1 MHNHQHLKTNNI
13 SKLAVIALSI
23 VLITGIFLLPAIHL
37 GVYGQ
42 QQQPPPPQQQN
53 QILPAQVIKQIAQQ
67 VATTNPGTNAT
78 HVYQILVQLAK
89 QTAQTFNQTE
99 AIKDIHQIS
108 SQVTAY
114 PFGTVSQSLAHLA
127 QQLSASSDGGRSN
140 STNAIQVAQQIAQE
154 KSSTGENISESVITK
169 AVQIATGANS
179 SNVKQPVRH
188 AAQLLANRAG
198 VPVEKVEAVIIQ
210 IALQISQEQGK
221 AITAQSL
228 SHIVNQIAQNPNG
241 VIAQAILKIVKQY
254 ADDNGK
260 TGKTVNI
267 IDNMTKSGGG
277 NSKTIPKMIGDR
289 AKEDG
294 RDGPLQSSN
303 SGLEPDNDKGS
314 DDGVVKVSREDGN
327 DKGGN
332 DKGSDDGVVK
342 VSREDGNDKGGNDK
356 GSDDGVSVISF
367 LTKQKQKLNCFI
379 DIIVNSIDTGKTTLS
394 SSDLIR
400 C

>member
-1 MHNHQHLKTNNI
+1 MGISVHNHQHLKTNNI

-42 QQQPPPPQQQN
+42 QQSPPPSQQQN
-53 QILPAQVIKQIAQQ
+53 QIRPIQVIKQIAQQ
-67 VATTNPGTNAT
+67 VANANSGTNAT
-78 HVYQILVQLAK
+78 NVYQILVQLAK

-127 QQLSASSDGGRSN
+127 QQLSASSDGGRSSN

-154 KSSTGENISESVITK
+154 KSSTGQNISESVITK

-221 AITAQSL
+221 AIAAQSL

-241 VIAQAILKIVKQY
+241 VISQAILKIVKQY

-267 IDNMTKSGGG
+267 IDNMMKSGGG
-277 NSKTIPKMIGDR
+277 NSKTMLKMTGDR
-289 AKEDG
+289 EKEG
-294 RDGPLQSSN
+294 GGDGPLQSPN
-303 SGLEPDNDKGS
+303 SGLEPGNDKGG
-314 DDGVVKVSREDGN
+314 DDGVVKVSREDDN
-327 DKGGN
+327 DKGG
-332 DKGSDDGVVK
+332 
-342 VSREDGNDKGGNDK
+342 
-356 GSDDGVSVISF
+356 DDGVSVISF
-367 LTKQKQKLNCFI
+367 LTKQKLNCYI
-379 DIIVNSIDTGKTTLS
+379 DIIVNSIHTGKTTFS

>member
-89 QTAQTFNQTE
+89 QTAQTSSQTE

-127 QQLSASSDGGRSN
+127 QQPSASSDGGRSRSS

-154 KSSTGENISESVITK
+154 KSSTGQNISESVITK

-267 IDNMTKSGGG
+267 IDNMMKSGGG

-289 AKEDG
+289 GEEGG

-327 DKGGN
+327 DKG
-332 DKGSDDGVVK
+332 
-342 VSREDGNDKGGNDK
+342 GNDKGGNDK

-379 DIIVNSIDTGKTTLS
+379 DIIVNSIDTGKTTFS